1 MKALFDNEGLALK
14 EASLPVPDAAR
25 AVSRVESL
33 DWQSITNS
41 LNDSGNALLENILT
55 SQDCEALASIYGTDE
70 HFRSRV
76 VMSRHGFGRGEYKY
90 FRYPLPDVL
99 QGLRTSLYER
109 LAPIANHWNQQMGVE
124 TRYPAKHADFIKRCH
139 NAGQLRPTPLL
150 LQYGVGDYNC
160 LHQDVYGEHVFPIQV
175 AFLLSEPER
184 DFTGGE
190 FVLTEQRP
198 RMQTRPEV
206 VPLHQGDA
214 VAFAVHHR
222 PVQGTRGSYRVNL
235 RHGVSRLRS
244 GQRYTVGVI
253 FHDAN

>member
-1 MKALFDNEGLALK
+1 VKTLFENEGLASK
-14 EASLPVPDAAR
+14 GASLPLPEAIQ

-33 DWQSITNS
+33 DWQRIA
-41 LNDSGNALLENILT
+41 NDLDESGNALLTNILT
-55 SQDCEALASIYGTDE
+55 PQDCKALASMYESDE

-90 FRYPLPDVL
+90 FRYPLPQIL

-124 TRYPAKHADFIKRCH
+124 TRYPAKHADFIERCH

-160 LHQDVYGEHVFPIQV
+160 LHQDLYGEHVFPIQV

-244 GQRYTVGVI
+244 GQRYTVGII